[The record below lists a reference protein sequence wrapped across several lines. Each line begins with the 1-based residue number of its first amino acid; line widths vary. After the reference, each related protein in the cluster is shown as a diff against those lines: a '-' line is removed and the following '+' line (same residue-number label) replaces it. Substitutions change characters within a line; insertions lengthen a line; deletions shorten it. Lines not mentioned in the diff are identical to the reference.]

1 MVMRLMECLS
11 IVLVQHLWNL
21 TMIVQVTASVTPG
34 LQCWAT
40 SEQCLQWNVDEE
52 PAEVLKTEE
61 DPVCPL
67 G

>member
-1 MVMRLMECLS
+1 
-11 IVLVQHLWNL
+11 
-21 TMIVQVTASVTPG
+21 MIVQVTASVTPG